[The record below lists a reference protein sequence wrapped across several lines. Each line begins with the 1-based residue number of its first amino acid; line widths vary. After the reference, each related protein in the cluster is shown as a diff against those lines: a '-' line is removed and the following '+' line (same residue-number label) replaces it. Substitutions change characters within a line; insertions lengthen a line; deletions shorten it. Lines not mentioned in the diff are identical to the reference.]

1 MKSIVCG
8 AGVVGSSIAEKLSSE
23 GLEVTVIDQSNEL
36 ISKINEK
43 LDVKAIL
50 GNGSNPLILE
60 KAGAS
65 DCDILIAVTQIDE
78 VNMVACQVA
87 HTVFNIPTK
96 IARIRQQN
104 YLKDDLPDDY
114 KKNVLPLNAIISP
127 EIEVA
132 KAISRRLHAPGSFDM
147 LELAGDRIKLIGLK
161 CEKNCTILNMSIKEI
176 SMKFPEQLSNIL
188 LIIRNEEHIVPKS
201 ETKLNENDQVYFVV
215 ETSHVKKAMTAFGH
229 TEKESTNVIIV
240 GGGNIG
246 YNLAKNI
253 ENDHKS
259 VSTKII
265 ELNKERSSW
274 LASNLSTTT
283 VINGDALESDILDE
297 VNTSLAGSFIS
308 VTNDDEVNVLASLLA
323 KRSGANESIALIN
336 NSSYISMLNNIGIDI
351 TIDPKAITISTI
363 LQKVRRGNIRSLYTI
378 GEGLGEVIEA
388 VILKSSTFVNK
399 NIREIEF
406 PKNVKVGSI
415 LRDNNVIIPNS
426 RTEFKVDD
434 DVVFYA
440 EKNAISKLEELLA
453 IKT

>member
-1 MKSIVCG
+1 MSIK
-8 AGVVGSSIAEKLSSE
+8 E
-23 GLEVTVIDQSNEL
+23 
-36 ISKINEK
+36 
-43 LDVKAIL
+43 
-50 GNGSNPLILE
+50 
-60 KAGAS
+60 
-65 DCDILIAVTQIDE
+65 
-78 VNMVACQVA
+78 
-87 HTVFNIPTK
+87 
-96 IARIRQQN
+96 
-104 YLKDDLPDDY
+104 
-114 KKNVLPLNAIISP
+114 
-127 EIEVA
+127 
-132 KAISRRLHAPGSFDM
+132 
-147 LELAGDRIKLIGLK
+147 
-161 CEKNCTILNMSIKEI
+161 NMSIKEI

-188 LIIRNEEHIVPKS
+188 LIIRNEEHIVPNS
-201 ETKLNENDQVYFVV
+201 ETKLNEDDQVYFVV

-259 VSTKII
+259 VSAKII

-283 VINGDALESDILDE
+283 VINGDAFESDILEE